1 MRFNRRLFPSFVT
14 KSLVAAGL
22 LIASLSPGLMAQ
34 RSSGGFFNGLDMT
47 FSSGINAFYGD
58 FDPGSGAPVP
68 GLFLPTGGYQFSLGF
83 VKPTTWLRHHRN
95 AVNIHFGLDY
105 LHFKS
110 ATYASGLPVDPAQIS
125 GNLIPVN
132 FYNTAIGPYAGL
144 GIKLHLNDN
153 TTFEP
158 FLNLALYY
166 QDPKTDGFVDA
177 DGNRVSSPVSRSGL
191 SRGYSL
197 KKVPE
202 TRSAGEADAVKS
214 FLPAFDTG
222 FRFGTVIGGFDWYLQ
237 YRFHG
242 LLSNY
247 FDNTSDASRTRV
259 EMNSITG
266 FSLGI
271 KIPVGSRGSIGNP
284 GSRDMAIRQLADY
297 VQTDEDILALQEAMN
312 GRIIPANAP
321 GVRYNALAAK
331 AQPRTVRL
339 GSSAYTTDMVML
351 PGGSYVMG
359 NNSVDEL
366 QIQPQGR
373 KRVTINPFMMDKYQ
387 VSNREYRVFLKAMGI
402 SGMDRS
408 DAVLDTLDTG
418 RQLSWQELLTLAGLN
433 LTDAQRAEVV
443 NFPDLNGPGYLV
455 PDSTRWQ
462 EMGLNS
468 VVPWRIYFYDERYSN
483 FPVVCVNWYQAT
495 LFAAWAGK
503 RLPTESEW
511 EYAARS
517 GESGRVYPWDGLD
530 LQDASGRYRANFMQE
545 RGVYDRDGYA
555 LMAPVDSYH
564 PNDFGLYQMAGNVT
578 EWVQDSYFPTYS
590 VLEQAGSSS
599 FVSPAYVNE
608 SEPRKVVRGGSWN
621 ATGFFLGV
629 GIRNFQDKNLGTPM
643 NGFRLARNIDFQYL
657 ESGNMNDTASGT
669 GNVRSFS
676 VGIKTDAGT
685 DNDPDT
691 GNKPDAG
698 NNYDPGSGSDPA
710 PESGQGSGTSSGN

>member
-1 MRFNRRLFPSFVT
+1 MRFNRRLFPSFVN
-14 KSLVAAGL
+14 KALVALCFTAL
-22 LIASLSPGLMAQ
+22 SLTPGLMAQ
-34 RSSGGFFNGLDMT
+34 SPSGGFINGLDVT
-47 FSSGINAFYGD
+47 LSSGINAFYGD
-58 FDPGSGAPVP
+58 FAPGSRAPMP
-68 GLFLPTGGYQFSLGF
+68 GIFLPTGGYQFSLGF
-83 VKPTTWLRHHRN
+83 VKPTTWLRHYRN
-95 AVNIHFGLDY
+95 TVNINFGLDY
-105 LHFKS
+105 LYFKS
-110 ATYASGLPVDPAQIS
+110 ATFTSGLPVDPSQIS

-132 FYNTAIGPYAGL
+132 FFNTAVGPYAGL
-144 GIKLHLNDN
+144 GLKLHLNDN
-153 TTFEP
+153 TTIEP

-166 QDPKTDGFVDA
+166 QDPKTDGFVNA
-177 DGNRVSSPVSRSGL
+177 DGDRVASPVSRSGL

-197 KKVPE
+197 KKVPQ

-222 FRFGTVIGGFDWYLQ
+222 FRFGTQIGGFDWYLQ

-247 FDNTSDASRTRV
+247 FDNTSDASRNLV

-266 FSLGI
+266 VSVGV
-271 KIPVGSRGSIGNP
+271 KIPVGRRSGGAIANPTSRT
-284 GSRDMAIRQLADY
+284 MAIQQLADY
-297 VQTDEDILALQEAMN
+297 VKTDEDILALQEAMN

-331 AQPRTVRL
+331 AEQRTVRL
-339 GSSAYTTDMVML
+339 GSSGYTKEMVML

-373 KRVTINPFMMDKYQ
+373 KRVTINPFMIDKYE

-402 SGMDRS
+402 TGMDRN

-443 NFPDLNGPGYLV
+443 NFPNLSGPAYLI

-462 EMGLNS
+462 DMGLNS

-483 FPVVCVNWYQAT
+483 HPVVCVNWYQAT

-511 EYAARS
+511 EFAARS

-555 LMAPVDSYH
+555 LMAPVDSYG

-599 FVSPAYVNE
+599 FVSPVYENA

-657 ESGNMNDTASGT
+657 ESGNDT
-669 GNVRSFS
+669 
-676 VGIKTDAGT
+676 
-685 DNDPDT
+685 DT
-691 GNKPDAG
+691 GNRTPSFSIGIRNNPD
-698 NNYDPGSGSDPA
+698 N
-710 PESGQGSGTSSGN
+710 